1 METKKDLKKKISG
14 LELILKINE
23 STIDRLNDDL
33 QTHKEKILS
42 LTNQKEDL
50 EDRVEGY
57 KCDINTYDMRE
68 RDYQVMIDTYE
79 RVIRMLIISG

>member
-14 LELILKINE
+14 LELILKLNE

-42 LTNQKEDL
+42 QSQMMDSLEVELCGAQTIIHELEKEAQYGRVRL
-50 EDRVEGY
+50 E
-57 KCDINTYDMRE
+57 
-68 RDYQVMIDTYE
+68 TYE

>member
-33 QTHKEKILS
+33 QAHKEKILS
-42 LTNQKEDL
+42 QSQMMDSLEVELCGAQTIIHELEKEAQYDCVRL
-50 EDRVEGY
+50 E
-57 KCDINTYDMRE
+57 
-68 RDYQVMIDTYE
+68 TYE